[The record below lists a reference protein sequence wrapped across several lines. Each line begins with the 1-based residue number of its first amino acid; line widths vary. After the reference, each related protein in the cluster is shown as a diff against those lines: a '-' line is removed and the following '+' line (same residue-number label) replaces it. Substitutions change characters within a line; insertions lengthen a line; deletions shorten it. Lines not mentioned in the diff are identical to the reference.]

1 MSITVASLI
10 VMALSQVLPLI
21 GITVD
26 SEALKVT
33 IQTLV
38 SIVGGVLIYLE
49 HRSSG
54 NRTILGGIKKA

>member
-1 MSITVASLI
+1 
-10 VMALSQVLPLI
+10 MALSQVLPLI